1 MKFGLGIRFK
11 EAVAVSLVALTLVAV
26 TTAVHLAQLTRVVV
40 EEAGRQAQLVARQIF
55 AQSSRSILRGSQR
68 DPQELLRRDGELRGF
83 LDASVG
89 YSPHLLYVLI
99 ADRDGRIIV
108 HTERPREGTMASEY
122 PSLDALLRDNAVSRF
137 LTLYH
142 VGQTY
147 EVVLPMNLN
156 GAPFG
161 SIRLGLSTTL
171 LRREL
176 NAALLQTVTLAA
188 LALPLAWLVAW
199 ALARLMLKPLR
210 SLTHEV
216 GRLARGEF
224 EIAPSTAT
232 HDEFQELSAELQRLG
247 QQLEAD
253 RLAMVSERAHV
264 TVQSLVS
271 YSQRL
276 AALGRLTS
284 GVAHEVKNPLNSM
297 MIHVELIKER
307 LDAPTQEVRQSLE
320 VIGGE
325 IRRLDRVVQGFLG
338 FMRPHELE
346 LKPIEV
352 GTLLHSVVA
361 LVEAEWQSQGIRF
374 VLNPSP
380 PSLPTIEGDEELLR
394 QALLNIVQNACQA
407 MPTGGAVTIGARV
420 ENHMLCLEVADEGVG
435 IAPEDVERM
444 FALYY
449 TTRPDGTGIGLSIV
463 YRIVQMHDGTIDV
476 RSQPGQGTT
485 MTVRLPF
492 RSAR

>member
-1 MKFGLGIRFK
+1 MRLRLGIRLK

-26 TTAVHLAQLTRVVV
+26 TTAVHLAQLSRVIV
-40 EEAGRQAQLVARQIF
+40 EEAGRQVQLVARQIY
-55 AQSSRSILRGSQR
+55 AQSSRSILRGSRR
-68 DPQELLRRDGELRGF
+68 DPRELLRRDGELRGF

-99 ADRDGRIIV
+99 ADRAGRVIV
-108 HTERPREGTMASEY
+108 HTERAREGTVAPVY
-122 PSLDALLRDNAVSRF
+122 PSLDALLNENAVSRF
-137 LTLYH
+137 LTLYRA
-142 VGQTY
+142 GQTY

-156 GAPFG
+156 GEPFG
-161 SIRLGLSTTL
+161 SIRLALSTTL

-176 NAALLQTVTLAA
+176 NSALRQSLTLAA

-210 SLTHEV
+210 SLTREV

-224 EIAPSTAT
+224 EIAPSRVA

-253 RLAMVSERAHV
+253 RVAMLSERAHA

-284 GVAHEVKNPLNSM
+284 GVAHEVKNPLNAM
-297 MIHVELIKER
+297 MIHLELLKER
-307 LDAPTQEVRQSLE
+307 LDSPPPEVQQSLD

-325 IRRLDRVVQGFLG
+325 IRRLDRVVQGFLR

-346 LKPIEV
+346 LKAIEV
-352 GTLLHSVVA
+352 ATLVQSAVV
-361 LVEAEWQSQGIRF
+361 LVEAEWHSQGIRF
-374 VLNPSP
+374 AVEVAPG
-380 PSLPTIEGDEELLR
+380 LPAIEADEELLR
-394 QALLNIVQNACQA
+394 QALLNLIQNACQA
-407 MPTGGAVTIGARV
+407 MPRGGFVTVGARV
-420 ENHMLCLEVADEGVG
+420 DGHTLCLEVTDEGVG
-435 IAPEDVERM
+435 IAPEEVERI
-444 FALYY
+444 FTLYF
-449 TTRPDGTGIGLSIV
+449 TTKPEGTGIGLSVV
-463 YRIVQMHDGTIDV
+463 YRIVQMHDGSIDV
-476 RSQPGQGTT
+476 RSELGRGTT
-485 MTVRLPF
+485 MTVRLPL
-492 RSAR
+492 RGAA

>member
-1 MKFGLGIRFK
+1 VRLTLGIRVK
-11 EAVAVSLVALTLVAV
+11 EAVAVSLVAMTLVAV
-26 TTAVHLAQLTRVVV
+26 TTAVHLGQLTRVVV
-40 EEAGRQAQLVARQIF
+40 EEAGRQATLVARQIY
-55 AQSSRSILRGSQR
+55 AQSSRAIVRGSRR
-68 DPQELLRRDGELRGF
+68 DPEDLLRRDGELRGF

-99 ADRDGRIIV
+99 ADRAGKIIV
-108 HTERPREGTMASEY
+108 HTERAREGSAAPTR
-122 PSLDALLRDNAVSRF
+122 PTLDALLKENAVARF
-137 LTLYH
+137 LTLSRA
-142 VGQTY
+142 GQTY

-156 GAPFG
+156 GAAFG
-161 SIRLGLSTTL
+161 SVRLGLSTTL

-176 NAALLQTVTLAA
+176 NSALRQSLTLAA

-210 SLTHEV
+210 SLTREV

-224 EIAPSTAT
+224 EIAPSRVA

-253 RLAMVSERAHV
+253 RVAMLSERAHV

-284 GVAHEVKNPLNSM
+284 GVAHEVKNPLNAM
-297 MIHVELIKER
+297 MIHLELLKER
-307 LDAPTQEVRQSLE
+307 LDAPSQEVRQSLE

-325 IRRLDRVVQGFLG
+325 IRRLDRVVQGFLR

-352 GTLLHSVVA
+352 TTLLQSAVL

-374 VLNPSP
+374 SIEVAPG
-380 PSLPTIEGDEELLR
+380 LPAVEGDEELLR
-394 QALLNIVQNACQA
+394 QALLNLIQNACQA
-407 MPTGGAVTIGARV
+407 MPRAGVVTVGARV
-420 ENHMLCLEVADEGVG
+420 DGHTLCLEVADEGVG
-435 IAPEDVERM
+435 IPPEEVERI
-444 FALYY
+444 FTLYY
-449 TTRPDGTGIGLSIV
+449 TTRPDGTGIGLSVV
-463 YRIVQMHDGTIDV
+463 YRIVQMHDGSIDV
-476 RSQPGQGTT
+476 RSEPGRGTT
-485 MTVRLPF
+485 MTIRLPF
-492 RSAR
+492 REAR

>member
-1 MKFGLGIRFK
+1 MKLGFGIRFK

-68 DPQELLRRDGELRGF
+68 DPHELLRRDGELRGF

-89 YSPHLLYVLI
+89 YSPHLLYVMI
-99 ADRDGRIIV
+99 ADPEGRIIV
-108 HTERPREGTMASEY
+108 HTERPREGTAAAER
-122 PSLDALLRDNAVSRF
+122 PSLDALLRDNAISRF
-137 LTLYH
+137 LILYH

-176 NAALLQTVTLAA
+176 NAALRQTATLAA

-210 SLTHEV
+210 SLTREV

-232 HDEFQELSAELQRLG
+232 HDEFQELSSELQRLG

-253 RLAMVSERAHV
+253 RVAMVSERAHV

-307 LDAPTQEVRQSLE
+307 LDTPNQEVRQSLE

-346 LKPIEV
+346 LKPIEAPA
-352 GTLLHSVVA
+352 LLHSVVA

-374 VLNPSP
+374 VLNASP
-380 PSLPTIEGDEELLR
+380 GLLPIEGDEELLR
-394 QALLNIVQNACQA
+394 QALLNLVQNACQA
-407 MPTGGAVTIGARV
+407 MPAGGVVTISAQA
-420 ENHMLCLEVADEGVG
+420 EQHMLCIGVTDEGVG

-476 RSQPGQGTT
+476 RSELGHGTT

>member
-1 MKFGLGIRFK
+1 
-11 EAVAVSLVALTLVAV
+11 
-26 TTAVHLAQLTRVVV
+26 
-40 EEAGRQAQLVARQIF
+40 
-55 AQSSRSILRGSQR
+55 
-68 DPQELLRRDGELRGF
+68 
-83 LDASVG
+83 
-89 YSPHLLYVLI
+89 
-99 ADRDGRIIV
+99 
-108 HTERPREGTMASEY
+108 
-122 PSLDALLRDNAVSRF
+122 
-137 LTLYH
+137 
-142 VGQTY
+142 
-147 EVVLPMNLN
+147 
-156 GAPFG
+156 
-161 SIRLGLSTTL
+161 
-171 LRREL
+171 
-176 NAALLQTVTLAA
+176 VTLAA

-374 VLNPSP
+374 ALNPAP
-380 PSLPTIEGDEELLR
+380 PGLPTIEGDEELLR

-407 MPTGGAVTIGARV
+407 MPTGGVVTIGARV

-435 IAPEDVERM
+435 IAPEDIERM

-476 RSQPGQGTT
+476 RSQPGRGTS
-485 MTVRLPF
+485 MTVKLPF
-492 RSAR
+492 RSVR

>member
-1 MKFGLGIRFK
+1 MRLRLGIRFK

-40 EEAGRQAQLVARQIF
+40 EEAGRQVQLVARQIY
-55 AQSSRSILRGSQR
+55 AQSSRSILRGSRR
-68 DPQELLRRDGELRGF
+68 DPSELLRRDGELRGF

-99 ADRDGRIIV
+99 ADRTGRVIV
-108 HTERPREGTMASEY
+108 HTERAREGTVAPVY
-122 PSLDALLRDNAVSRF
+122 PSLDALLKENAVSRF
-137 LTLYH
+137 LTLYRA
-142 VGQTY
+142 GQTY

-156 GAPFG
+156 GEPFG

-176 NAALLQTVTLAA
+176 NSGLRQSLTLAA

-210 SLTHEV
+210 SLTQEV

-224 EIAPSTAT
+224 EIAPSRVA

-253 RLAMVSERAHV
+253 RVAMLSERAHA

-284 GVAHEVKNPLNSM
+284 GVAHEVRNPLNAM
-297 MIHVELIKER
+297 MIHLELLKER
-307 LDAPTQEVRQSLE
+307 LDAPLPEVQQSLE

-325 IRRLDRVVQGFLG
+325 IRRLDRVVQGFLR

-346 LKPIEV
+346 LKAIEV
-352 GTLLHSVVA
+352 ATLVQSAVV
-361 LVEAEWQSQGIRF
+361 LVEA
-374 VLNPSP
+374 
-380 PSLPTIEGDEELLR
+380 DEELLR
-394 QALLNIVQNACQA
+394 QALLNLNQNACQA
-407 MPTGGAVTIGARV
+407 MPRGGFVTVGARV
-420 ENHMLCLEVADEGVG
+420 DGHTLCLEVTDEGVG
-435 IAPEDVERM
+435 IAPEEVERI
-444 FALYY
+444 FTLYF
-449 TTRPDGTGIGLSIV
+449 TTKPDGTGIGLSVV
-463 YRIVQMHDGTIDV
+463 YRIVQMHDGSIDV
-476 RSQPGQGTT
+476 RSELGRGTT
-485 MTVRLPF
+485 MTVRLPL
-492 RSAR
+492 RGVA

>member
-1 MKFGLGIRFK
+1 MTIGLGIRFK

-55 AQSSRSILRGSQR
+55 AQSGRSILRGSQR

-89 YSPHLLYVLI
+89 YSPHLLYVMI
-99 ADRDGRIIV
+99 ADRDGRIVV
-108 HTERPREGTMASEY
+108 HTERPREGTMAPDR
-122 PSLDALLRDNAVSRF
+122 PSLDALLRDNAISRF

-142 VGQTY
+142 AGQTY
-147 EVVLPMNLN
+147 EVLLPMNLN

-176 NAALLQTVTLAA
+176 NAALRQTVALAA

-199 ALARLMLKPLR
+199 ALARLMLRPLR
-210 SLTHEV
+210 SLTREV

-224 EIAPSTAT
+224 EIAPSTVA

-352 GTLLHSVVA
+352 SALLHSVVV
-361 LVEAEWQSQGIRF
+361 LVEAEWQSQGVRF
-374 VLNPSP
+374 ILAVAQG
-380 PSLPTIEGDEELLR
+380 LPVIEGDEELLR
-394 QALLNIVQNACQA
+394 QALLNLVQNACQA
-407 MPTGGAVTIGARV
+407 MPAGGVVTVGARV
-420 ENHMLCLEVADEGVG
+420 EDRTLCLEVADEGVG
-435 IAPEDVERM
+435 VAPEDVERM

-476 RSQPGQGTT
+476 RSELGRGTT
-485 MTVRLPF
+485 MTVRLPYGG
-492 RSAR
+492 AR

>member
-1 MKFGLGIRFK
+1 LGIRFK

-55 AQSSRSILRGSQR
+55 AQSGRSLLRGSQR

-89 YSPHLLYVLI
+89 YSPHLLYVMI
-99 ADRDGRIIV
+99 ADRDGRIVV
-108 HTERPREGTMASEY
+108 HTERPREGTMAPDR
-122 PSLDALLRDNAVSRF
+122 PSLDALLRDNAISRF

-142 VGQTY
+142 AGQTY
-147 EVVLPMNLN
+147 EVLLPMNLN

-176 NAALLQTVTLAA
+176 NAALRQTVALAA

-199 ALARLMLKPLR
+199 ALARLMLRPLR
-210 SLTHEV
+210 SLTREV

-224 EIAPSTAT
+224 EIAPSTVA

-352 GTLLHSVVA
+352 SALLHSVVV
-361 LVEAEWQSQGIRF
+361 LVEAEWQSQGVRF
-374 VLNPSP
+374 ILAVAQG
-380 PSLPTIEGDEELLR
+380 LPVIEGDEELLR
-394 QALLNIVQNACQA
+394 QALLNLVQNACQA
-407 MPTGGAVTIGARV
+407 MPAGGVVTVGARV
-420 ENHMLCLEVADEGVG
+420 EDRTLCLEVADEGVG
-435 IAPEDVERM
+435 VAPEDVERM

-476 RSQPGQGTT
+476 RSELGRGTT
-485 MTVRLPF
+485 MTVRLPYGG
-492 RSAR
+492 AR

>member
-1 MKFGLGIRFK
+1 VKIGLGIGVK
-11 EAVAVSLVALTLVAV
+11 EAIAVSLVALTLVAV

-55 AQSSRSILRGSQR
+55 AQSSRSILRGSRR
-68 DPQELLRRDGELRGF
+68 DPEERLRRDGELRGF

-89 YSPHLLYVLI
+89 YSPHLLYVMI
-99 ADRDGRIIV
+99 VDRHGRIIV
-108 HTERPREGTMASEY
+108 HTERPREGTLA
-122 PSLDALLRDNAVSRF
+122 PSRPSFDDLLRDNAVSRF

-147 EVVLPMNLN
+147 EVLLPMNLN

-176 NAALLQTVTLAA
+176 NAALRQTVTLAA

-199 ALARLMLKPLR
+199 GLARLMLRPLR
-210 SLTHEV
+210 SLTREV

-224 EIAPSTAT
+224 EIAPSTTA
-232 HDEFQELSAELQRLG
+232 HDEFQELSSELQRLG

-307 LDAPTQEVRQSLE
+307 LDTPTPEVRQSLE

-338 FMRPHELE
+338 FMRPHELQI
-346 LKPIEV
+346 KPLEV
-352 GTLLHSVVA
+352 LALLHSVVA

-374 VLNPSP
+374 ACEASP
-380 PSLPTIEGDEELLR
+380 GLPTIEGDEELLR
-394 QALLNIVQNACQA
+394 QALLNLVQNACQA
-407 MPTGGAVTIGARV
+407 MPAGGLVRLAARV
-420 ENHMLCLEVADEGVG
+420 ENQGLCLEVADEGVG
-435 IAPEDVERM
+435 IAPEDIERM

-449 TTRPDGTGIGLSIV
+449 TTRPEGTGIGLSVV

-476 RSQPGQGTT
+476 RSEIGKGTT
-485 MTVRLPF
+485 MTIRLPL

>member
-1 MKFGLGIRFK
+1 MKIGFGIRFK
-11 EAVAVSLVALTLVAV
+11 EAVAVSLVTLTLVGV

-55 AQSSRSILRGSQR
+55 AQSGRSILRGSSR
-68 DPQELLRRDGELRGF
+68 DPKEMLRRDGELRGF

-89 YSPHLLYVLI
+89 YSPHLLYVMI

-108 HTERPREGTMASEY
+108 HTERPREGTMAADR
-122 PSLDALLRDNAVSRF
+122 PSLDTLLRENAISRF

-142 VGQTY
+142 IGQTY

-176 NAALLQTVTLAA
+176 NAALRQTMTLAA

-210 SLTHEV
+210 SLTREV

-224 EIAPSTAT
+224 EIAPSNAA
-232 HDEFQELSAELQRLG
+232 HDEFQELSTELQRLG

-307 LDAPTQEVRQSLE
+307 LESPSPEVHQSLE

-346 LKPIEV
+346 VKPIEV
-352 GTLLHSVVA
+352 AALLHRVVA

-374 VLNPSP
+374 VLNVP
-380 PSLPTIEGDEELLR
+380 PGLPTIDGDEELLR
-394 QALLNIVQNACQA
+394 QALLNLVQNGCQA
-407 MPTGGAVTIGARV
+407 MPAGGVVTVGARV
-420 ENHMLCLEVADEGVG
+420 AGPALCLEVVDEGVG

-476 RSQPGQGTT
+476 RSEIGKGTT
-485 MTVRLPF
+485 MTVKLPF

>member
-1 MKFGLGIRFK
+1 MRLRLGIRFK

-40 EEAGRQAQLVARQIF
+40 EEAGRQIQLVARQIY
-55 AQSSRSILRGSQR
+55 AQSSRSILRGSRR
-68 DPQELLRRDGELRGF
+68 DPSELLRRDGELRGF

-99 ADRDGRIIV
+99 ADSAGRVIV
-108 HTERPREGTMASEY
+108 HTERPREGTVARVY
-122 PSLDALLRDNAVSRF
+122 PSLDALLKENAVSRF
-137 LTLYH
+137 LTLYRA
-142 VGQTY
+142 GQTY

-156 GAPFG
+156 GEPFG

-176 NAALLQTVTLAA
+176 NSALRQSLTLAA

-210 SLTHEV
+210 SLTREV

-224 EIAPSTAT
+224 EIVPSRAA
-232 HDEFQELSAELQRLG
+232 HDEFQDLSAELQRLG

-253 RLAMVSERAHV
+253 RVAMLSERAHV

-284 GVAHEVKNPLNSM
+284 GVAHEVKNPLNAM
-297 MIHVELIKER
+297 MIHLELVKER
-307 LDAPTQEVRQSLE
+307 LDAPTLEVRQSLD

-325 IRRLDRVVQGFLG
+325 IRRLDRVVQGFLR
-338 FMRPHELE
+338 FMRPHELL
-346 LKPIEV
+346 LKAIEV
-352 GTLLHSVVA
+352 ATLVQSAVV

-374 VLNPSP
+374 AVEVAPG
-380 PSLPTIEGDEELLR
+380 LPTIEADEELLR
-394 QALLNIVQNACQA
+394 QALLNLIQNACQA
-407 MPTGGAVTIGARV
+407 MPRGGFVTVGARV
-420 ENHMLCLEVADEGVG
+420 EGHTLCLEVTDEGGG
-435 IAPEDVERM
+435 IAPDEVERI
-444 FALYY
+444 FTLYY
-449 TTRPDGTGIGLSIV
+449 TTRPDGTGIGLSVV
-463 YRIVQMHDGTIDV
+463 YRIVQMHDGSIDV
-476 RSQPGQGTT
+476 RSELGRGTT
-485 MTVRLPF
+485 MTVRLPL
-492 RSAR
+492 RGAR

>member
-1 MKFGLGIRFK
+1 MTIGLGIRFK

-55 AQSSRSILRGSQR
+55 AQSGRSLLRGSQR

-89 YSPHLLYVLI
+89 YSPHLLYVMI
-99 ADRDGRIIV
+99 ADRDGRIVV
-108 HTERPREGTMASEY
+108 HTERPREGTMAPDR
-122 PSLDALLRDNAVSRF
+122 PSLDALLRDNAISRF

-142 VGQTY
+142 AGQTY
-147 EVVLPMNLN
+147 EVLLPMNLN

-176 NAALLQTVTLAA
+176 NAALRQTVALAA

-199 ALARLMLKPLR
+199 ALARLMLRPLR
-210 SLTHEV
+210 SLTREV

-224 EIAPSTAT
+224 EIAPSTVA

-352 GTLLHSVVA
+352 SALLHSVVV
-361 LVEAEWQSQGIRF
+361 LVEAEWQSQGVRF
-374 VLNPSP
+374 ILAVAQG
-380 PSLPTIEGDEELLR
+380 LPVIEGDEELLR
-394 QALLNIVQNACQA
+394 QALLNLVQNACQA
-407 MPTGGAVTIGARV
+407 MPAGGVVTVGARV
-420 ENHMLCLEVADEGVG
+420 EDRTLCLEVADEGVG
-435 IAPEDVERM
+435 VAPEDVERM

-476 RSQPGQGTT
+476 RSELGRGTT
-485 MTVRLPF
+485 MTVRLPYGG
-492 RSAR
+492 AR

>member
-1 MKFGLGIRFK
+1 MKIGLGIRFK
-11 EAVAVSLVALTLVAV
+11 EAVAVSLVSLTLVGV

-55 AQSSRSILRGSQR
+55 AQSGRSILRGSSR
-68 DPQELLRRDGELRGF
+68 DPKEMLRRDGELRGF

-89 YSPHLLYVLI
+89 YSPHLLYVMI

-108 HTERPREGTMASEY
+108 HTERPREGTMAADR
-122 PSLDALLRDNAVSRF
+122 PNLDNLLRENAISRF
-137 LTLYH
+137 MTLYH
-142 VGQTY
+142 IGQTY

-176 NAALLQTVTLAA
+176 NAALRQTMTLAA

-210 SLTHEV
+210 SLTREV

-224 EIAPSTAT
+224 EIAPSKAD
-232 HDEFQELSAELQRLG
+232 HDEFQELSTELQRLG

-253 RLAMVSERAHV
+253 RRLAVVSERAHV

-307 LDAPTQEVRQSLE
+307 LDSPSSDVRQSLE

-346 LKPIEV
+346 VKPIEV
-352 GTLLHSVVA
+352 AALLHRVVA

-374 VLNPSP
+374 VLNAP
-380 PSLPTIEGDEELLR
+380 PGLPTIDGDEELLR
-394 QALLNIVQNACQA
+394 QALLNLVQNGCQA
-407 MPTGGAVTIGARV
+407 MPAGGMVTVGARV
-420 ENHMLCLEVADEGVG
+420 EGQVLCLEVADEGVG

-449 TTRPDGTGIGLSIV
+449 TTRPEGTGIGLSIV

-476 RSQPGQGTT
+476 RSEIGKGTT
-485 MTVRLPF
+485 MTVKLPC
-492 RSAR
+492 RSGR

>member
-1 MKFGLGIRFK
+1 MKLGIGIRFK

-55 AQSSRSILRGSQR
+55 AQSSRVILRGSNR
-68 DPQELLRRDGELRGF
+68 DPEELLRRDGELRGF

-89 YSPHLLYVLI
+89 YSPHLLYVMI
-99 ADRDGRIIV
+99 ADRNGQIIV
-108 HTERPREGTMASEY
+108 HTERPREGTTAAVR
-122 PSLDALLRDNAVSRF
+122 PSLDDLLQENAVARF

-142 VGQTY
+142 IGQTY

-176 NAALLQTVTLAA
+176 NAALRQTVTLAA
-188 LALPLAWLVAW
+188 LALPLAWIVAW

-210 SLTHEV
+210 TLTREV

-232 HDEFQELSAELQRLG
+232 HDEFQELSSELQRLG

-307 LDAPTQEVRQSLE
+307 LEAPNAEVRQSLE

-338 FMRPHELE
+338 FMRPHELQI
-346 LKPIEV
+346 KPIEV
-352 GTLLHSVVA
+352 AALLHSVVA

-374 VLNPSP
+374 VVNALPG
-380 PSLPTIEGDEELLR
+380 LPTIEGDEELLR
-394 QALLNIVQNACQA
+394 QALLNLVQNACQA
-407 MPTGGAVTIGARV
+407 MPAGGVVSLGARA
-420 ENHMLCLEVADEGVG
+420 ESRLLCLEVTDEGVG
-435 IAPEDVERM
+435 ISPEDVERM
-444 FALYY
+444 FTLYY

-476 RSQPGQGTT
+476 RSEMGKGTT
-485 MTVRLPF
+485 MTVRLPL

>member
-1 MKFGLGIRFK
+1 VKIGFGIRFK

-68 DPQELLRRDGELRGF
+68 DPQELLRHDGELRGF

-89 YSPHLLYVLI
+89 YSPHLLYVMI
-99 ADRDGRIIV
+99 ADPEGRIIV
-108 HTERPREGTMASEY
+108 HTERPREGTAAPER
-122 PSLDALLRDNAVSRF
+122 PSLDALLRDNAISRF

-176 NAALLQTVTLAA
+176 NAALRQTATLAA

-210 SLTHEV
+210 SLTREV

-253 RLAMVSERAHV
+253 RLAMVSERAHI

-307 LDAPTQEVRQSLE
+307 LDTPNHEVRQSLE

-352 GTLLHSVVA
+352 PALLHSVVA

-374 VLNPSP
+374 VLNASP
-380 PSLPTIEGDEELLR
+380 GLLAIEGDEELLR
-394 QALLNIVQNACQA
+394 QALLNLVQNACQA
-407 MPTGGAVTIGARV
+407 MPAGGVVTISAQA
-420 ENHMLCLEVADEGVG
+420 EQHMLCIGVTDEGVG

-476 RSQPGQGTT
+476 RSELGHGTT

>member
-1 MKFGLGIRFK
+1 VKIGVGIRFK
-11 EAVAVSLVALTLVAV
+11 EAVAVSLVALTLVVV
-26 TTAVHLAQLTRVVV
+26 TTAVHLAQLSRVVV
-40 EEAGRQAQLVARQIF
+40 EEAGRQAQLVAQQIF
-55 AQSSRSILRGSQR
+55 AQSKRSIVRGTTR
-68 DPQELLRRDGELRGF
+68 NPEELLRRDGELRGF
-83 LDASVG
+83 LDASVD
-89 YSPHLLYVLI
+89 YSPHLLYVMI
-99 ADRDGRIIV
+99 ADRHGRIIV
-108 HTERPREGTMASEY
+108 HTERPREGTMAPERA
-122 PSLDALLRDNAVSRF
+122 SLDELLRENAISRF
-137 LTLYH
+137 FTLYQI
-142 VGQTY
+142 GQTY

-161 SIRLGLSTTL
+161 SVRLGLSTTL
-171 LRREL
+171 LRQEL
-176 NAALLQTVTLAA
+176 NAALRQTVTLAA
-188 LALPLAWLVAW
+188 LALPLAWIVAW

-210 SLTHEV
+210 SLTREV
-216 GRLARGEF
+216 GRLTRGEF

-232 HDEFQELSAELQRLG
+232 HDEFQELSSELQRLG

-307 LDAPTQEVRQSLE
+307 LEAPEPEVRQSLE
-320 VIGGE
+320 VIRGE

-338 FMRPHELE
+338 FMRPHELQ

-352 GTLLHSVVA
+352 AALLHSVVA
-361 LVEAEWQSQGIRF
+361 LVEASWQSQGIRF
-374 VLNPSP
+374 AVSAAPG
-380 PSLPTIEGDEELLR
+380 LPAIEGDEELLR
-394 QALLNIVQNACQA
+394 QALLNLVQNACQA
-407 MPTGGAVTIGARV
+407 MPAGGVVTMSARV
-420 ENHMLCLEVADEGVG
+420 ESQMLCLEVADEGVG
-435 IAPEDVERM
+435 IAPEDVEQM

-449 TTRPDGTGIGLSIV
+449 TTRPEGTGIGLSIV

-476 RSQPGQGTT
+476 RSEIGKGTI

>member
-1 MKFGLGIRFK
+1 VRLRLGIRFT
-11 EAVAVSLVALTLVAV
+11 EAVAISLVALALVAV

-40 EEAGRQAQLVARQIF
+40 EEAGRQAALVARQIY
-55 AQSSRSILRGSQR
+55 AQSSRSILRGSRR
-68 DPQELLRRDGELRGF
+68 DPEDLLRRDGELRGF

-99 ADRDGRIIV
+99 ADRAGRIIV
-108 HTERPREGTMASEY
+108 HTERPREGTVAPDR
-122 PSLDALLRDNAVSRF
+122 PSLDALLKENAVSRF
-137 LTLYH
+137 LTLYRA
-142 VGQTY
+142 GQTY
-147 EVVLPMNLN
+147 EVVLPMSLN

-176 NAALLQTVTLAA
+176 NSALRQSLALAA
-188 LALPLAWLVAW
+188 LALPLAWLAAW

-210 SLTHEV
+210 SLTREV

-224 EIAPSTAT
+224 EIAPSKVA

-253 RLAMVSERAHV
+253 RVAMLSERAHV

-284 GVAHEVKNPLNSM
+284 GVAHEVKNPLNAM
-297 MIHVELIKER
+297 MIHLELLRER
-307 LDAPTQEVRQSLE
+307 LDAPTEEVRQSLD

-325 IRRLDRVVQGFLG
+325 IRRLDRVVQGFLR

-346 LKPIEV
+346 FKPIEV
-352 GTLLHSVVA
+352 ATLLQSAVV
-361 LVEAEWQSQGIRF
+361 LVEAEWRSQGIRF
-374 VLNPSP
+374 SIEVAPR
-380 PSLPTIEGDEELLR
+380 LPAVEGDEELLR
-394 QALLNIVQNACQA
+394 QALLNLIQNACQA
-407 MPTGGAVTIGARV
+407 MPRGGFVTVAARV
-420 ENHMLCLEVADEGVG
+420 DGHTLCLEVADEGVG
-435 IAPEDVERM
+435 IAPEEVERI
-444 FALYY
+444 FTLYY
-449 TTRPDGTGIGLSIV
+449 TTRPNGTGIGLSLV
-463 YRIVQMHDGTIDV
+463 YRIVQMHDGSIDV
-476 RSQPGQGTT
+476 RSALGRGTT

-492 RSAR
+492 REAR

>member
-1 MKFGLGIRFK
+1 MKIGLGIRFK
-11 EAVAVSLVALTLVAV
+11 EAVAVSLVSLTLVGV
-26 TTAVHLAQLTRVVV
+26 TTAVHLSQLTRVVV

-55 AQSSRSILRGSQR
+55 AQSGRSILRGSAR
-68 DPQELLRRDGELRGF
+68 DPKELLRRDGELRGF

-89 YSPHLLYVLI
+89 YSPHLLYVMI
-99 ADRDGRIIV
+99 ADRDGRILV
-108 HTERPREGTMASEY
+108 HTERQREGTIAADR
-122 PSLDALLRDNAVSRF
+122 PNLDTLLRENAISRF
-137 LTLYH
+137 LTLYQL
-142 VGQTY
+142 GQTY

-176 NAALLQTVTLAA
+176 NAALRQTMTLAA

-199 ALARLMLKPLR
+199 ALARLMLKPLK
-210 SLTHEV
+210 SLTREV

-224 EIAPSTAT
+224 EIARSELA
-232 HDEFQELSAELQRLG
+232 HDEFQELSTELHRLG

-307 LDAPTQEVRQSLE
+307 LESPTQEVRQSLE
-320 VIGGE
+320 VISGE

-346 LKPIEV
+346 VKPIEV
-352 GTLLHSVVA
+352 AALLHRVVA

-374 VLNPSP
+374 VLNIMPG
-380 PSLPTIEGDEELLR
+380 LPTIDGDEELLR
-394 QALLNIVQNACQA
+394 QALLNLVQNGCQA
-407 MPTGGAVTIGARV
+407 MPAGGNVTVGARV
-420 ENHMLCLEVADEGVG
+420 EGHTLCLEVGDEGVG

-476 RSQPGQGTT
+476 RSEIGKGTT
-485 MTVRLPF
+485 MTVKLPF